1 MLPVVDIHIDFEGGR
16 GRRDEIYRQIRAAIL
31 DGRIL
36 AGEALP
42 PTREFARRLLVS
54 RNTVSAAYD
63 RLTAEGFLIG
73 KVGAGTF
80 VQAGFARGSDEDRPP
95 APEVASLCPAPVWDA
110 VPNPPRGFAPS
121 PDFDFRSGVP
131 DVRRFPFDTWR
142 RLTSNQLRE
151 TKSGG
156 MTYGDPRGHAG
167 LRAAIAR
174 HIGVSRDLRAEA
186 GDVLVTNGA
195 QQAVDLVARVL
206 LRPGDVVA
214 VEDPGYPPP
223 RFLFDT
229 LGAKTIGVPVDDH
242 GIVVDR
248 IPAGCRL
255 VYVTPSHQFPL
266 GMAMSLNRR
275 LELLAWAERNDAAI
289 IEDDYDT
296 EFRYAGRPLEPL
308 YSLDTSHRVV
318 YVGSFSKVLS
328 PALRL
333 GFLVAPPSLRDA
345 LVKAKFVTDWQSPNP
360 AQAALA
366 EFIDSGG
373 FAGHIRKMRREYE
386 TRQQLILKILHRDF
400 ADVLTPIA
408 SSAGLHL
415 SALSECD
422 ARPYVRAARHAGI
435 SLYALEFFAA
445 GKPARSGLVFGYG
458 AIPATR
464 IGPGLHRLR
473 AVMEKIDKG
482 VPRDRTGFD
491 DGRHP
496 RGPAVASRR

>member
-1 MLPVVDIHIDFEGGR
+1 MLAVVDIHIDFEAGR
-16 GRRDEIYRQIRAAIL
+16 GRRDEIYRQLRAAIL

-36 AGEALP
+36 VGEALP

-80 VQAGFARGSDEDRPP
+80 VQAGFVRGSTDDGP
-95 APEVASLCPAPVWDA
+95 ARQAVASLCPAQVWDA
-110 VPNPPRGFAPS
+110 VPDPPPGFASS
-121 PDFDFRSGVP
+121 PEFDFRSGIP

-142 RLTSNQLRE
+142 RLTSNQFRE
-151 TKSGG
+151 TKAGG
-156 MTYGDPRGHAG
+156 LTYGDPHGHAG

-174 HIGVSRDLRAEA
+174 HIGVSRDVCAEA

-206 LRPGDVVA
+206 LRPGDCVA

-229 LGAKTIGVPVDDH
+229 LGAKTAGVPVDEQ
-242 GIVVDR
+242 GIIVEK

-255 VYVTPSHQFPL
+255 VYVTPAHQFPL

-275 LELLAWAERNDAAI
+275 LELLAWAEKNDAAI

-308 YSLDTSHRVV
+308 YSLDTSDRVV

-333 GFLVAPPSLRDA
+333 GFLVAPPSLRDT
-345 LVKAKFVTDWQSPNP
+345 LVKAKFLSDWHSPNP
-360 AQAALA
+360 AQAVLA

-386 TRQQLILKILHRDF
+386 TRRRLLLKILSRDF
-400 ADVLTPIA
+400 ADMLTPIA

-415 SALSECD
+415 SALSEFD
-422 ARPYVRAARHAGI
+422 ARPCVRAARFAGI
-435 SLYALEFFAA
+435 SLYALDYFSM
-445 GKPARSGLVFGYG
+445 GNTARSGLVFGYG
-458 AIPATR
+458 AIPATQ
-464 IGPGLHRLR
+464 IEPGLQRLR
-473 AVMEKIDKG
+473 ALLDKG
-482 VPRDRTGFD
+482 VTRDRAGSD

-496 RGPAVASRR
+496 RGPAVASRW

>member
-1 MLPVVDIHIDFEGGR
+1 
-16 GRRDEIYRQIRAAIL
+16 
-31 DGRIL
+31 
-36 AGEALP
+36 
-42 PTREFARRLLVS
+42 
-54 RNTVSAAYD
+54 
-63 RLTAEGFLIG
+63 
-73 KVGAGTF
+73 
-80 VQAGFARGSDEDRPP
+80 
-95 APEVASLCPAPVWDA
+95 VWDE
-110 VPNPPRGFAPS
+110 VPDPPRGFAPS
-121 PDFDFRSGVP
+121 PEFDFRSGVP

-142 RLTSNQLRE
+142 RLTSSQLRE
-151 TKSGG
+151 TKADGL
-156 MTYGDPRGHAG
+156 TYGDPRGHAG

-174 HIGVSRDLRAEA
+174 HIGLSRDVRAEA

-206 LRPGDVVA
+206 LRPGDCVA

-229 LGAKTIGVPVDDH
+229 LGAETAGVPVDDQ
-242 GIVVDR
+242 GIVVAR

-266 GMAMSLNRR
+266 GMAMSLSRR
-275 LELLAWAERNDAAI
+275 LELLAWAEKNDAAI

-296 EFRYAGRPLEPL
+296 EFRFAGRPLEPL

-345 LVKAKFVTDWQSPNP
+345 LVKAKFLSDWHSPNP

-366 EFIDSGG
+366 EFVDSGG

-386 TRQQLILKILHRDF
+386 TRQRLILKILRRDF

-415 SALSECD
+415 SALSEFD
-422 ARPYVRAARHAGI
+422 ARPYARAAGRDGI
-435 SLYALEFFAA
+435 SLYALDSFSM
-445 GKPARSGLVFGYG
+445 GKSGRSGLVFGYG
-458 AIPATR
+458 AIPVTQ
-464 IGPGLHRLR
+464 IEPGLRRLR
-473 AVMEKIDKG
+473 ALMDKG
-482 VPRDRTGFD
+482 VTRDRAGSD

-496 RGPAVASRR
+496 RGPAVASRW